1 MLSVAYVLFIVGCF
15 VRCVLGAIR
24 GFPSAPAALISNSG
38 IGSTMDQ
45 VIYGRVVSGAGGAGM
60 TALVSIVIAGM
71 LLHMLTY
78 LDLD

>member
-1 MLSVAYVLFIVGCF
+1 MLCE
-15 VRCVLGAIR
+15 VRSWSHTKHVVYALL
-24 GFPSAPAALISNSG
+24 PSAHAALISNSG
-38 IGSTMDQ
+38 IGSTMGQ
-45 VIYGRVVSGAGGAGM
+45 VIYGRIVSGAGGAGM

>member
-1 MLSVAYVLFIVGCF
+1 MLCEVRLWSHTRHVVYALLPSVH
-15 VRCVLGAIR
+15 
-24 GFPSAPAALISNSG
+24 AALISNSG
-38 IGSTMDQ
+38 IGSTLSQ

-71 LLHMLTY
+71 LQHMLTY